1 MRGFIIAAA
10 MVAGAGLLAFV
21 VQPGTTGGDGAFGG
35 FWPLAIVAAVALL
48 ILSAGF
54 IWAAR
59 QGLPDD
65 GGMRA
70 PAWYWARLELAIGIG
85 VLLSVVLLAWLAVL
99 PSGLFGGDSVS
110 VGPLWLRSG
119 IVVSIAALAG
129 AVAGLAWMLRILRG
143 VRDEPP
149 PWRYRDR

>member
-35 FWPLAIVAAVALL
+35 FWPLAIVAAVALT
-48 ILSAGF
+48 LSAGF